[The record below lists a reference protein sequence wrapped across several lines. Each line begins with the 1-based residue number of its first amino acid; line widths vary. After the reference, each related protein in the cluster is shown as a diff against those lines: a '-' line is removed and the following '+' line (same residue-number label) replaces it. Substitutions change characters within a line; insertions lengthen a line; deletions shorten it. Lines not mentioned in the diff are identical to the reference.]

1 MCPGVTAMLGLHTA
15 AAGDVAGDTDLGGLA
30 PLRPSA
36 AADAARRRS
45 SMPSA
50 AGALDSGEAD
60 PASPSEEAPADAAD
74 GEGGWD
80 CAGGASDGEDD
91 GYAAGDAEDAERR
104 MQVPTPGTTAGRRS
118 PPVLQSRGLGGG
130 PCRRK
135 GSWVIRGGR
144 GAHRAAGAARRSWA
158 TRRRRRA
165 RRSAAAGRRFPGRR
179 VRRVRWSWARCRA
192 QAPLSASLDPPRNLP
207 YGDWAEW
214 AVCAAIKL
222 FKLFSYRTVIK
233 PPCLC
238 GCGADWPAG
247 WTDGG
252 WWEPKRGKKGSG
264 LRLGTPARAHTTQ
277 YT

>member
-104 MQVPTPGTTAGRRS
+104 MQVPTDPGRDSGA
-118 PPVLQSRGLGGG
+118 PLAACPAE
-130 PCRRK
+130 P
-135 GSWVIRGGR
+135 RGGWR
-144 GAHRAAGAARRSWA
+144 GCW
-158 TRRRRRA
+158 
-165 RRSAAAGRRFPGRR
+165 
-179 VRRVRWSWARCRA
+179 
-192 QAPLSASLDPPRNLP
+192 
-207 YGDWAEW
+207 
-214 AVCAAIKL
+214 
-222 FKLFSYRTVIK
+222 TVQ
-233 PPCLC
+233 
-238 GCGADWPAG
+238 
-247 WTDGG
+247 T
-252 WWEPKRGKKGSG
+252 
-264 LRLGTPARAHTTQ
+264 
-277 YT
+277 